1 MARQMTQED
10 RRRIDHLLA
19 AGMTIGDIAADLG
32 RNKTTILREILGRA
46 VPCDRGYGCS
56 NTLCAKFQTCTR
68 TKGYGGNPKRLF
80 RCTPGCFEACPEFV
94 ERTCERLRAAS
105 RVCNG
110 CERLH
115 NCPMHKRIYDADG
128 AEANRQGRLHE
139 SRRGIHPDAAQ
150 VAAMNAVLSPCT
162 LRGQSIRNVIANNPD
177 VFLGVAERT
186 VYDYVADGLFDV
198 RRGDLPE
205 ACRRRPR
212 HRRPVTKTDARCR
225 VGRTYREFLEFCRI
239 NQVEEYAEIDTVIGQ
254 VGGKLL
260 FTIYL
265 PGGLML
271 AFLRERRSSATCVRV
286 FNRLWEAA
294 GPELF
299 VRLFFVTLADNGGEF
314 SDPTMIENY
323 RPDPGH
329 NPKKLAPRGIRLFY
343 CDAYCSSQKP
353 HVERTHR
360 DLRRILE
367 HGTSFDAL
375 SQDAINLA
383 LSHLNSYTRGV
394 LQDRSPYDV
403 FVERFGEAGRLFLG
417 KLGIERIEPNDVT
430 LDPRL
435 LGERFKRH
443 AAQVVLKRNGVTTPD
458 KK

>member
-1 MARQMTQED
+1 MAKQMTRED
-10 RRRIDHLLA
+10 RGRIDRLLA
-19 AGMTIGDIAADLG
+19 AGLTINDIAADLG
-32 RNKTTILREILGRA
+32 RSKTAILREIVGRA
-46 VPCDRGYGCS
+46 VPCDRGYGRS
-56 NTLCAKFQTCTR
+56 NTLCAKFETCTR

-94 ERTCERLRAAS
+94 ERTCDRLRVAS
-105 RVCNG
+105 HVCNG

-115 NCPMHKRIYDADG
+115 NCPMRKRVYDADG
-128 AEANRQGRLHE
+128 AEADRQGKLHE
-139 SRRGIHPDAAQ
+139 SRRGIHPDKEQ

-162 LRGQSIRNVIANNPD
+162 FRGQSIRNVVANNPD
-177 VFLGVAERT
+177 AFRGVAERT
-186 VYDYVADGLFDV
+186 VYDYVADGIFDV

-212 HRRPVTKTDARCR
+212 HRKPVTKTDAKCR
-225 VGRTYREFLEFCRI
+225 VGRTYREFLEFRRI
-239 NQVEEYAEIDTVIGQ
+239 NQIAEYAEIDTVIGQ
-254 VGGKLL
+254 VGGRLL
-260 FTIYL
+260 FTIHL

-271 AFLRERRSSATCVRV
+271 AFLRERKTSATCVRV

-294 GPELF
+294 GAELF
-299 VRLFFVTLADNGGEF
+299 VRLFRVTLADNGPEF

-323 RPDPGH
+323 RPDPVH
-329 NPKKLAPRGIRLFY
+329 NPKRLAPRGIRLFY
-343 CDAYCSSQKP
+343 CDAHCSSQKP

-375 SQDAINLA
+375 SQDAISLA

-394 LQDRSPYDV
+394 LDDRSPYDV
-403 FVERFGEAGRLFLG
+403 FVERFGEAGRLFLE
-417 KLGIERIEPNDVT
+417 KLGVRRIEPNEVT

-443 AAQVVLKRNGVTTPD
+443 AEQVVLKRNGVTPPG